1 MTRNR
6 KSAAAAL
13 SLALLVSAVTGC
25 SGTAKTTMSQDSA
38 AAPAAVAKKKVVV
51 EEPAV
56 LTGKV
61 MEVIQVQSYTY
72 LLVEKDG
79 KKGWAAIPATE
90 VKVGDQVDLIP
101 GVDMGLFTS
110 TSLKRTF
117 DSIHFSA
124 GIKQPGDAAAGAAA
138 LPPGHPKTPGAP
150 AAPAALPPGHPPTP
164 VDAAAL
170 PPGHP
175 KTDGVGKAAALAVP
189 AEELVTGKVVE
200 TANAGGYTYVC
211 LEKGGKKTWAA
222 IPPTTVKVGQE
233 LSIYPGGEMTHF
245 NSPSLNR
252 TFDSIIFSPG
262 VAVAAQ
268 SAPAAPAAP
277 AAK

>member
-13 SLALLVSAVTGC
+13 SLALLFSAVTGC
-25 SGTAKTTMSQDSA
+25 SGTAKTTMSQDNA
-38 AAPAAVAKKKVVV
+38 AAPTAVKKKVVV

-61 MEVIQVQSYTY
+61 LEVIQVQSYTY

-79 KKGWAAIPATE
+79 KKGWAAIPSTE

-101 GVDMGLFTS
+101 GVDMGLFVS

-124 GIKQPGDAAAGAAA
+124 GIKQPGDAGAAA
-138 LPPGHPKTPGAP
+138 LPPGHPKTPAAP
-150 AAPAALPPGHPPTP
+150 AAALPPGHPPTP
-164 VDAAAL
+164 ADAAAL

-175 KTDGVGKAAALAVP
+175 KTDGVGKAASLAVP
-189 AEELVTGKVVE
+189 AEELISGKVVE
-200 TANAGGYTYVC
+200 TANAGGYTYVL

-233 LSIYPGGEMTHF
+233 LSIYPGGEMTNF
-245 NSPSLNR
+245 NSPSLKR

-262 VAVAAQ
+262 VAA
-268 SAPAAPAAP
+268 AAPAAP

>member
-25 SGTAKTTMSQDSA
+25 SGTAKTAKSQDNA
-38 AAPAAVAKKKVVV
+38 ATPVAVTKKKAVV

-56 LTGKV
+56 LSGKV
-61 MEVIQVQSYTY
+61 VEAIQVQSYTY

-79 KKGWAAIPATE
+79 KKGWAAIPSAE
-90 VKVGDQVDLIP
+90 VKVGEQVELIP
-101 GVDMGLFTS
+101 GVDMGQFTS

-124 GIKQPGDAAAGAAA
+124 GLKQPGDAGAAA

-150 AAPAALPPGHPPTP
+150 AAPAAPAALPPGHPPTP
-164 VDAAAL
+164 AAEAAL

-189 AEELVTGKVVE
+189 AEELITGKVVE
-200 TANAGGYTYVC
+200 TANAGGYTYVL

-233 LSIYPGGEMTHF
+233 LSIYPGGEMTNF
-245 NSPSLNR
+245 NSPSLKR
-252 TFDSIIFSPG
+252 TFDTIVFSPG
-262 VAVAAQ
+262 VA
-268 SAPAAPAAP
+268 AP